1 MKNVVLALLLIIV
14 FTILMTMYLN
24 LNLNSLIMSNQY
36 LGFVLFLSFI
46 SWVVFLNRKKR
57 TNGVEQYVSIT
68 SLFIFSFF
76 VVHFQFYVDYYLGF
90 KADLSLRNYFDAGLM
105 SKAITLSS
113 IALVCFFIGN
123 VLQLSFNKQS
133 LRLTS
138 GREYKFSFLILK
150 FFTFVFFIIF
160 FVSTPA
166 DYFNGGYGEMMNNDG
181 IGYLQA
187 KSNHLFQMFLWAYM
201 ICVIIDSGRNN
212 EKYNIINY
220 IKLYDIKII
229 ILALLYFVLS
239 ILSGDRGPI
248 INITILAFVGYLI
261 LSRKKLAFSK
271 IIIFILV
278 GGIFIQFLGYFRET
292 DGHLSFYDRFNE
304 GIALKENI
312 DNRGE
317 KTIIPITEE
326 LARSLRSYHAA
337 IMDQETNPPLYGMGN
352 LDDIIAVIPGFG
364 LILNKIFSIKFENT
378 SKYITIIM
386 GTDHGMGTTALADV
400 YLNYRE
406 FGVIFLFI
414 LFGWIFSKLD
424 YLAYSNF
431 NNLRLATQVSFF
443 VFIVSAFYLGR
454 SSFVLVL
461 SDIVLVYLIIR
472 LSIFCRKKGFS

>member
-1 MKNVVLALLLIIV
+1 MKNVVLTLLLIIV
-14 FTILMTMYLN
+14 FTILVTMYLN
-24 LNLNSLIMSNQY
+24 VNSLIMSNQY
-36 LGFVLFLSFI
+36 LGFVLLLSFI
-46 SWVVFLNRKKR
+46 SWVIFLNRKKQN
-57 TNGVEQYVSIT
+57 NGIEQYVSIT

-76 VVHFQFYVDYYLGF
+76 VVHFQFYIDYYLGF
-90 KADLSLRNYFDAGLM
+90 KTDLSLRNYFDASLM

-113 IALVCFFIGN
+113 IALVSFFIGN
-123 VLQLSFNKQS
+123 VSQLSFNKQS
-133 LRLTS
+133 SILTS
-138 GREYKFSFLILK
+138 GRKYHFSFSILK
-150 FFTFVFFIIF
+150 LFIFAFFIIF

-201 ICVIIDSGRNN
+201 ICVIINNGRDNK
-212 EKYNIINY
+212 KYNIINY
-220 IKLYDIKII
+220 LKLYDIKII

-261 LSRKKLAFSK
+261 LSKKKLDFSR
-271 IIIFILV
+271 IVIFILI

-292 DGHLSFYDRFNE
+292 DGHLSFYDRFNQ
-304 GIALKENI
+304 GVALKENI

-337 IMDQETNPPLYGMGN
+337 IMDQEINPPLYGMGN

-386 GTDHGMGTTALADV
+386 GTDHGMGTTALADL

-406 FGVIFLFI
+406 FGVILFFI
-414 LFGWIFSKLD
+414 LFGWIFSRLD

-431 NNLRLATQVSFF
+431 NNLRLVTQVSFF

-472 LSIFCRKKGFS
+472 LSIFFRKKGFS

>member
-1 MKNVVLALLLIIV
+1 MKNVVLTLLLIIV
-14 FTILMTMYLN
+14 FTILVTMYLN
-24 LNLNSLIMSNQY
+24 VNSLIMSNQY
-36 LGFVLFLSFI
+36 LGFVLLLSFI
-46 SWVVFLNRKKR
+46 SWVIFLNRKKQN
-57 TNGVEQYVSIT
+57 NGIEQYVSIT

-76 VVHFQFYVDYYLGF
+76 VVHFQFYIDYYLGF
-90 KADLSLRNYFDAGLM
+90 KTDLSLRNYFDASLM

-113 IALVCFFIGN
+113 IALVSFFIGN
-123 VLQLSFNKQS
+123 VSQLSFNKQS
-133 LRLTS
+133 SILTS
-138 GREYKFSFLILK
+138 GREYHFSFSILK
-150 FFTFVFFIIF
+150 LFIFAFFIIF

-201 ICVIIDSGRNN
+201 ICVIINNGRDNK
-212 EKYNIINY
+212 KYNIINY
-220 IKLYDIKII
+220 LKLYDIKII

-261 LSRKKLAFSK
+261 LSKKKLDFSK
-271 IIIFILV
+271 IVIFILI

-292 DGHLSFYDRFNE
+292 DGHLSFYDRFNQ
-304 GIALKENI
+304 GVALKENI

-337 IMDQETNPPLYGMGN
+337 IMDQEINPPLYGMGN

-386 GTDHGMGTTALADV
+386 GTDHGMGTTALADL

-406 FGVIFLFI
+406 FGVILFFI
-414 LFGWIFSKLD
+414 LFGWIFSRLD

-431 NNLRLATQVSFF
+431 NNLRLVTQVSFF

-472 LSIFCRKKGFS
+472 LSIFFRKKGFS